1 MPSICE
7 SIFYEN
13 MQKCEKAS
21 LLIIT
26 RINSVQNIF
35 VPADSKLGSRIQE
48 NVSHRPYS
56 SEIKNKHVV
65 LCIERERKKKR
76 KHIFQMYLMK
86 KTKCMSP
93 SQYDKSCYV
102 LFICLLLT
110 GKPCKKASL
119 QGGRGWLTLI
129 SWHLQRC

>member
-65 LCIERERKKKR
+65 LCIERKKK
-76 KHIFQMYLMK
+76 K
-86 KTKCMSP
+86 KT
-93 SQYDKSCYV
+93 Y
-102 LFICLLLT
+102 
-110 GKPCKKASL
+110 
-119 QGGRGWLTLI
+119 I
-129 SWHLQRC
+129 SDVSYEENEVYEPFPV